1 MQLRKPATAI
11 LALALSAGLAQADD
25 AAPAAGSTLDK
36 IAKNGV
42 IVVGH
47 RESSVPFSY
56 YDNQQKVVG
65 YSQDYSNAIVEAVKK
80 KLNKPDLQVKLI
92 PITSQNRIPLLQNGT
107 FDFECGYHQQRR
119 TPKTGGFLRHYFR
132 GRYAPA
138 DKKRRRY

>member
-11 LALALSAGLAQADD
+11 LATALSAGLAQADD

-56 YDNQQKVVG
+56 YDNQQKWWVTRR
-65 YSQDYSNAIVEAVKK
+65 
-80 KLNKPDLQVKLI
+80 
-92 PITSQNRIPLLQNGT
+92 ITPTPLLKQ
-107 FDFECGYHQQRR
+107 
-119 TPKTGGFLRHYFR
+119 
-132 GRYAPA
+132 
-138 DKKRRRY
+138 

>member
-1 MQLRKPATAI
+1 M
-11 LALALSAGLAQADD
+11 
-25 AAPAAGSTLDK
+25 
-36 IAKNGV
+36 

-65 YSQDYSNAIVEAVKK
+65 YSQDYSNAIVKAVKK

-107 FDFECGYHQQRR
+107 FDFEMWFYHQQRR
-119 TPKTGGFLRHYFR
+119 TPKTGGFL
-132 GRYAPA
+132 
-138 DKKRRRY
+138 